1 MRLPPRASPR
11 QQLLRPAA
19 LLSLLLLLL
28 LPSLLNSNSSDS
40 QQQERQHHHQL
51 VERTRVVIVGSGPAA
66 LAASAL
72 LSGHWPYYSQPHP
85 NGKLHAAVSDALERH
100 SRATGRPVE
109 TISLLE
115 LDLGSALRAA
125 LSLPGARSNNPCV
138 RWRVAVC
145 SCCCWHPDV
154 RRVLADG
161 RC

>member
-1 MRLPPRASPR
+1 MGPGRDDARVCRRMGVPSRGSPR
-11 QQLLRPAA
+11 QLLLRTAA
-19 LLSLLLLLL
+19 LLSLLLLLA
-28 LPSLLNSNSSDS
+28 SLSSPDG
-40 QQQERQHHHQL
+40 QQERQHQQL
-51 VERTRVVIVGSGPAA
+51 ERTRVVIVGSGPAA

-85 NGKLHAAVSDALERH
+85 NGKLHAVLSDALERH

-138 RWRVAVC
+138 RSRGCVL
-145 SCCCWHPDV
+145 PQLL
-154 RRVLADG
+154 LAD
-161 RC
+161 